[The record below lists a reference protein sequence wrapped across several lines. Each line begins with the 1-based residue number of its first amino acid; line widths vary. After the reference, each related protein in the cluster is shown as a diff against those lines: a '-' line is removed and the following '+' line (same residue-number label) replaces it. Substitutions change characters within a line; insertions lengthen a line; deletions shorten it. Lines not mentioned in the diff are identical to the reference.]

1 RFDGS
6 TPFGISAAWDE
17 CDCRD
22 SIVGRAVLQVYFLLI
37 GIRGVMAQISSIID
51 DINVTEICVKNGLE
65 VVTFPYYRVMQCLHI
80 VLCLSSIGLL
90 LWVLGKYRSK
100 LMFHYNIRTYQ
111 LFLSFTYE
119 APCDVIL
126 PRLFYMSIHLPYTFS
141 VLWIEGAQIV
151 MVMERIIAIF
161 YVGQYET
168 CTKKLGNSLLFFSLF
183 FPLTEVIWAY
193 VDETFEEPQISCL
206 NTPMS
211 RTKQINTLF
220 IFAIAFHIVA
230 ILAIVIAFLFH
241 RQRTR

>member
-1 RFDGS
+1 MGEHYSDSCETYPNAKERLRNVEAEGRCKIRLMGHNCKKQGR
-6 TPFGISAAWDE
+6 PVRKISRVDYALYRKPNRKRE
-17 CDCRD
+17 P
-22 SIVGRAVLQVYFLLI
+22 
-37 GIRGVMAQISSIID
+37 
-51 DINVTEICVKNGLE
+51 KNN
-65 VVTFPYYRVMQCLHI
+65 FQ
-80 VLCLSSIGLL
+80 
-90 LWVLGKYRSK
+90 
-100 LMFHYNIRTYQ
+100 TYQ

-206 NTPMS
+206 NTPDV
-211 RTKQINTLF
+211 THPHKQISILREHD
-220 IFAIAFHIVA
+220 IVPIVDSAFHYTTDD
-230 ILAIVIAFLFH
+230 ILDVCHSDDVFEDVI
-241 RQRTR
+241 